1 VATDIAFDRFLRTVV
16 GWRMPPAPQPGA
28 TAWPQQR
35 LDLLL
40 TEEEAAAMTAHIS
53 KPLSATAAFYQRAGG
68 VRLLR
73 WALGSAQGLWPSMAQ
88 RLAKR
93 LFLTSLPLKWL
104 QRRGHWEPRW
114 RIERWPF
121 ERASLTLYGTHHT
134 ADRLQPVALL
144 LHGWGG
150 NAAQMKPLAEA
161 LHTRGWATLIVELP
175 GHGRS
180 AGMSSSLAQ
189 FARALDYVHA
199 RLVAD
204 GRQVGAL
211 LAHSLGANASAYA
224 VARGLTVNKLVLLA
238 APDAPQAYTQMFAQV
253 FGLRE
258 HNRARMQQRIEA
270 QEAIVMEQFDAE
282 HSGPGVQTPTLVVHD
297 RSDSI
302 NTFAGA
308 ERLAGHL
315 PQALLHSTEGLGH
328 RRILRDQGVMD
339 AVLRFLED

>member
-1 VATDIAFDRFLRTVV
+1 MTAKLLNPVT
-16 GWRMPPAPQPGA
+16 A
-28 TAWPQQR
+28 TA
-35 LDLLL
+35 
-40 TEEEAAAMTAHIS
+40 E
-53 KPLSATAAFYQRAGG
+53 FYQRAGG

-73 WALGSAQGLWPSMAQ
+73 WALSGAQGLWPTLAQ
-88 RLAKR
+88 RMAKQ
-93 LFLTSLPLKWL
+93 LFLTPLPLKWL

-134 ADRLQPVALL
+134 ADRRQPVALL

-161 LHTRGWATLIVELP
+161 LHTRGWATLIVEMP

-180 AGMSSSLAQ
+180 AGLSSSLAQ

-199 RLVAD
+199 RLAAD
-204 GRQVGAL
+204 GRVVSAL

-224 VARGLTVNKLVLLA
+224 VARGLAVNKLVLLA

-258 HNRARMQQRIEA
+258 HTRARMQQRIES
-270 QEAIVMEQFDAE
+270 QEAIVMERFDAA

-302 NTFAGA
+302 NTYAGA
-308 ERLAGHL
+308 ERFAGHL
-315 PQALLHSTEGLGH
+315 PQAQLHSTEGLGH
-328 RRILRDQGVMD
+328 RRILKDQGVAD